1 MLSILKASAGSGKTY
16 QLTRDYIIM
25 LLGEKNDGGEY
36 RLYRRGMRNRHRHIL
51 AITFTNKATEEMKA
65 RIVNE
70 LAVLAGMEPN
80 KPEGSDYEAELIRL
94 FGCSAE
100 QLRSCAREA
109 LEMLLFDYNCFNVS
123 TIDSFFQLILRTFA
137 YEAELEGDYDVTID
151 EKQVVRSALDSIL
164 SEISSSRGEA
174 TKGQWLETI
183 MKEKAEEGEGFN
195 YFNRDLNDFKNVVK
209 FVENLL
215 TEKFMEHSEEMEN
228 YYASERLE
236 QFIATV
242 NALAAR
248 KIALG
253 RRLGRKALEVMEHT
267 VFASPKQGVSKNL
280 VGALEKLSRGE
291 LPAVTTTITKP
302 LNENGKGI
310 ITGYKGN
317 VAEEYGEVYAAVT
330 DACGFVCDNTG
341 RLNLLDIL
349 KKGFTV
355 LRMMKQ
361 VVMRM
366 EQLRVEN
373 NSLLLNDA
381 NTLLR
386 RIIGE
391 DDAPFVYE
399 RVGMKLHHLLI
410 DEFQDTSGSQWDILR
425 PLINDSLGW
434 GHDNLIIGD
443 EKQSIY
449 RFRGS
454 DSSLIRKRV
463 MKDVAFP
470 PEVRG
475 DNVDENTNWRSA
487 PEIVEFNNMMFTR
500 LADFLGFGDIYGNVE
515 QRVSRKK
522 SGTHGYVSAQIASD
536 ADEYEVLWRQR
547 MVLNMKRQLLES
559 GYKGSDICV
568 LTRGNSE
575 AADVISFLNE
585 VFDTDKDLKSRNLMV
600 ISDDSLRIERSPAVR
615 RLLSGMR
622 NIATQ
627 RNALA
632 AVAGEPADRRQRP
645 AGQLV
650 NLLSRYEDEIG
661 RGADASSALK
671 NAVTQAD
678 KTSASD
684 FLDSIRNKVVGLS
697 LPVLT
702 ELMVAH
708 FFPEGSLPREE
719 MIYVLAFEDV
729 VLDFCNTDGADLQ
742 GFLRWWDSGGF
753 KSTLSSAKNEN
764 AVRVMTIH
772 KSKGLE
778 FKCVYLCQGKGSA
791 FKRNDTREWFD
802 MVPVEGIDPQLLPP
816 IYPVLFSEKLL
827 SLPFEKQ
834 YREKINEILLDA
846 LNVEYVAFTR
856 AVDELIVTVLQER
869 PIDVSKPVDV
879 VKLVGKKAADLA
891 AAGLNMM
898 GVVAGV
904 EYQFGN
910 PYHERDMEGMKHK
923 LTDTSGSVEFP
934 AFTVSGRHDM
944 WDNVKVDGGAD
955 ESVKRVEGTNLH
967 KVMSMIKHPGDLSK
981 AVTRGVRM
989 GIIEREKR
997 VEIEEFIRKAID
1009 SVESRGWFDGYVR
1022 LMNER
1027 HIILD
1032 ESSRREPEHKWKT
1045 PDRVVVMPDGHV
1057 EVIDYKFG
1065 EKRSKSHSLQV
1076 KGYVNCLRR
1085 AGYDDVRG
1093 FVWYVSRGEVSEV

>member
-25 LLGEKNDGGEY
+25 LLGEKNDSGEY
-36 RLYRRGMRNRHRHIL
+36 RLYRKGMRDRHRHIL
-51 AITFTNKATEEMKA
+51 AITFTNKATEEMKE
-65 RIVNE
+65 RIINE

-80 KPEGSDYEAELIRL
+80 KPDGSDYERELIAL
-94 FGCSAE
+94 FRCSPEKLKERA
-100 QLRSCAREA
+100 AEA

-151 EKQVVRSALDSIL
+151 EKQVVKSALDSIL
-164 SEISSSRGEA
+164 SEISSSRGDA
-174 TKGQWLETI
+174 AKGEWLEKI
-183 MKEKAEEGEGFN
+183 MKERAEEGEGFN

-215 TEKFMEHSEEMEN
+215 TEEFMAHSEEMEK
-228 YYASERLE
+228 YYASDRLE
-236 QFIATV
+236 RFIAEV
-242 NALAAR
+242 NRLAAQKKALA
-248 KIALG
+248 
-253 RRLGRKALEVMEHT
+253 RRLGQKAIEVMDSAVLGE
-267 VFASPKQGVSKNL
+267 KQKFNKNL
-280 VGALEKLSRGE
+280 VSALDKLRSGE
-291 LPAVTTTITKP
+291 MPALTSTVTKP
-302 LNENGKGI
+302 LDENGKGI
-310 ITGYKGN
+310 ISGFKGD
-317 VAEEYGEVYAAVT
+317 VGAEYSDVYLAVT
-330 DACGFVCDNTG
+330 EACAFVRDNSAV
-341 RLNLLDIL
+341 LELLTIL

-361 VVMRM
+361 VIIRM
-366 EQLRVEN
+366 EELRVET

-386 RIIGE
+386 RIIGD

-475 DNVDENTNWRSA
+475 DRAEENTNWRSA
-487 PEIVEFNNMMFTR
+487 PEVVEFNNTMFTR
-500 LADFLGFGDIYGNVE
+500 LARLLGFGEIYGNVE
-515 QRVSRKK
+515 QRVSGRKR
-522 SGTHGYVSAQIASD
+522 GTQGYVSAQIATD
-536 ADEYEVLWRQR
+536 AYEYEALWRER
-547 MVLNMKRQLLES
+547 MMVNMKRQLIDM

-575 AADVISFLNE
+575 AAEVISFLNE
-585 VFDTDKDLKSRNLMV
+585 MFDSDPQLKERRLTV
-600 ISDDSLRIERSPAVR
+600 ISDDSLQIERSPAVR
-615 RLLSGMR
+615 RLISGMR

-632 AVAGEPADRRQRP
+632 TVAEQPADKRQRP
-645 AGQLV
+645 ANQLV

-661 RGADASSALK
+661 RGASASEALK
-671 NAVTQAD
+671 NAVEQAD
-678 KTSASD
+678 KTGTVD
-684 FLDSIRNKVVGLS
+684 FLDSVRNKVVGLS
-697 LPVLT
+697 LPVLV

-742 GFLRWWDSGGF
+742 GFLRWWDSGGY
-753 KSTLSSAKNEN
+753 KSTLSSAKNDN

-778 FKCVYLCQGKGSA
+778 FKCVYLCQGKGSS
-791 FKRNDTREWFD
+791 FKHSDTREWFD
-802 MVPVEGIDPQLLPP
+802 MVPVEGIDPELLPP
-816 IYPVLFSEKLL
+816 IYPVTFSEKLL
-827 SLPFEKQ
+827 RHKFEKQ
-834 YREKINEILLDA
+834 YREKVGEIVLDA

-856 AVDELIVTVLQER
+856 AVDELIVTVLQDS
-869 PIDVSKPVDV
+869 PIDVTKDVDV

-891 AAGLNMM
+891 AAGLNLM
-898 GVVAGV
+898 GVTPGEEFVW
-904 EYQFGN
+904 GN
-910 PYHERDMEGMKHK
+910 PLHERDRDRLKRK
-923 LTDTSGSVEFP
+923 VTDTSGSVEFP

-944 WDNVKVDGGAD
+944 WDNVVVDGGAD
-955 ESVKRVEGTNLH
+955 ESVKRVEGTNMH
-967 KVMSMIKHPGDLSK
+967 KIMSMIKHPDDVGK
-981 AVTRGVRM
+981 AVMRGVRM
-989 GIIEREKR
+989 GIVEREKCAETER
-997 VEIEEFIRKAID
+997 FIRNAID
-1009 SVESRGWFDGYVR
+1009 GVSERGWFDGYVR

-1032 ESSRREPEHKWKT
+1032 ERSRRDPDMKWKT
-1045 PDRVVVMPDGHV
+1045 PDRVVVMPDGRV

-1065 EKRSKSHSLQV
+1065 EKRSKRYSLQV
-1076 KGYVNCLRR
+1076 KGYVECLRR
-1085 AGYDDVRG
+1085 AGYGDVRG
-1093 FVWYVSRGEVSEV
+1093 FVWYVSRNEIEQV